1 MRRPVLRAWAVAAV
15 LAFLLPGCA
24 ARAPRPL
31 RPATAADLLDGLAA
45 RRTAVSSLRARARLR
60 AGLSG
65 LWVRE
70 VVLVRRPDGVRIDVL
85 SPFGLALALGVD
97 GPLVWAYPPSQS
109 TRYEGPATPENLRR
123 FLGAPVAVDDIV
135 DVLLGV
141 PPARQPVDTPAL
153 SATKEGGYRLTVPLA
168 RGTQTIW
175 FAGDTLLVERAEE
188 SGDSGVALA
197 VAFAD
202 YRDGFPYQVDVAAPG
217 GAAAQLTY
225 DAVELNAAMDPVVF
239 VAPPAPR
246 VLPLDAVPAD
256 VGRP

>member
-15 LAFLLPGCA
+15 LAFLLAGCT
-24 ARAPRPL
+24 RAPRPL
-31 RPATAADLLDGLAA
+31 RPATATDLLDGLAA

-65 LWVRE
+65 RWVRE

-85 SPFGLALALGVD
+85 SPFGLALALGVQ

-141 PPARQPVDTPAL
+141 PPARAPVDTPEL

-188 SGDSGVALA
+188 ANDGGVALA
-197 VAFAD
+197 VAFPD
-202 YRDGFPYQVDVAAPG
+202 YRAGFPPQVDVAAPG

-225 DAVELNAAMDPVVF
+225 EAVELNAVMDPVVF